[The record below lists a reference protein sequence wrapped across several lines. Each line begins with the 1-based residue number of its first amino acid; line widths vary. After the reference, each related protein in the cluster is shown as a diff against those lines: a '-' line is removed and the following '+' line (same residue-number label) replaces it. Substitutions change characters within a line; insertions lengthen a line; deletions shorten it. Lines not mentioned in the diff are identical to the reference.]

1 MSTGS
6 LSTADEPIRV
16 VLADD
21 HAIVRQGLA
30 SLLFDAEDIEIVGQA
45 GDGAE
50 AVAAVERLQP
60 DVVLMDVVM
69 PGVDGAAATA
79 EIRSRWPSVRIL
91 VLSGSDV
98 RVRILAAV
106 RAGAAGYVSKMSS
119 REELV
124 EAVRRVHRGQ
134 HSMPAELT
142 ASLLEAYPAS
152 ALVEPLTRRER
163 EILVLMARGLTNQEI
178 ANKSFISEATAR
190 THVGNIF
197 GKLGVN
203 NRVEATLCALRD
215 GLTTLDECLGLGE
228 PARDEIPR

>member
-6 LSTADEPIRV
+6 PTTASDLIRV
-16 VLADD
+16 ALADD

-30 SLLFDAEDIEIVGQA
+30 SLLLDADDIEIVGQA
-45 GDGAE
+45 DDGQQ
-50 AVAAVERLQP
+50 AVALAERLQP
-60 DVVLMDVVM
+60 DVMLMDVVM
-69 PGVDGAAATA
+69 PNMDGAAATA
-79 EIRSRWPSVRIL
+79 EICSQWPNVRIL

-98 RVRILAAV
+98 RARILAAV
-106 RAGAAGYVSKMSS
+106 RAGAAGYVSKMS
-119 REELV
+119 RKDELV

-142 ASLLEAYPAS
+142 ASLLESYPEA
-152 ALVEPLTRRER
+152 ALVEPLTQRER
-163 EILVLMARGLTNQEI
+163 EILVLIARGMSNKEI
-178 ANKSFISEATAR
+178 ADQSFIREATAR

-215 GLTTLDECLGLGE
+215 GLTTLDECLGLGAE
-228 PARDEIPR
+228 

>member
-1 MSTGS
+1 MGHPFS
-6 LSTADEPIRV
+6 ADDPIRV
-16 VLADD
+16 VLVDD

-30 SLLFDAEDIEIVGQA
+30 SLLLDADDIEIVGQA

-50 AVAAVERLQP
+50 AVAVAERLQP
-60 DVVLMDVVM
+60 HVMLMDVVM
-69 PGVDGAAATA
+69 PNMDGAAATA
-79 EIRSRWPSVRIL
+79 EIRSRWPEVRIL

-98 RVRILAAV
+98 RVRILAAL
-106 RAGAAGYVSKMSS
+106 RAGAAGYISKTSPKA
-119 REELV
+119 ELI

-142 ASLLEAYPAS
+142 TSLLADYPA
-152 ALVEPLTRRER
+152 ADLVEPLTRRER
-163 EILVLMARGLTNQEI
+163 EILTLVAKGLTNQEI
-178 ANKSFISEATAR
+178 ADRSFISEATTR

-215 GLTTLDECLGLGE
+215 GLTTLDECLGLGTE
-228 PARDEIPR
+228 